1 VKNLKNADCS
11 FVLKSLKMRAKDVI
25 SILTKHAIK
34 GKREKIKQGERDF
47 FFYLSYPY
55 HLAFI
60 QIMLNGRVCRNQS
73 FARFTNR
80 DWLQSIWITDLSLS
94 QF

>member
-1 VKNLKNADCS
+1 
-11 FVLKSLKMRAKDVI
+11 MRAKDVI
-25 SILTKHAIK
+25 SLLTNRTIK
-34 GKREKIKQGERDF
+34 GKRKKIKQGEGDF

-60 QIMLNGRVCRNQS
+60 QIMLNSRVCRYQS
-73 FARFTNR
+73 FTHFTNR
-80 DWLQSIWITDLSLS
+80 DWLQSIWITDVSLS